1 MLSLLDS
8 LVALL
13 STTDSALTVVDVAF
27 LLRVRVSVSVSRT
40 TGSDTRVSVSV
51 RL

>member
-8 LVALL
+8 LVSLL
-13 STTDSALTVVDVAF
+13 STTDSGLKVVGVAF
-27 LLRVRVSVSVSRT
+27 LLRVRVSVAVSRT
-40 TGSDTRVSVSV
+40 TSSDTRVSVTV